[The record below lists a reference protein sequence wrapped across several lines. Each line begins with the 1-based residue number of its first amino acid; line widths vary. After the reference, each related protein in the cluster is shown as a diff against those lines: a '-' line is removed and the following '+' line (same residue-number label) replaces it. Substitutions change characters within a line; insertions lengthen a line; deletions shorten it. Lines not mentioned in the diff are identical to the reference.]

1 MDGWMDTTHTH
12 THTHKHTHAH
22 TPTHTYTDT
31 HTPTLTHTHTYTD
44 THTDRHTQTDTHTHT
59 FSPVASP
66 FYVHPLIKHF
76 LAINTKCSDSTT
88 EPCLILMQMCR
99 RKRVRT
105 RYQTKSLK
113 LFFPLIYSVNR
124 ITVVGHCI

>member
-31 HTPTLTHTHTYTD
+31 HTHTCTDTHTYTD

-66 FYVHPLIKHF
+66 FYVLPLISQFQAYDSKRSH
-76 LAINTKCSDSTT
+76 STT

-105 RYQTKSLK
+105 QYLTKNLQ
-113 LFFPLIYSVNR
+113 LFFQLK
-124 ITVVGHCI
+124 